1 MLGITS
7 ILPHHFV
14 RLQLI
19 HDDLILCKCIIFST
33 GVYGVWY
40 PFPDKFYIVVPQWY
54 QYCLGV
60 DVANNLL
67 NFTINGNITVATN
80 KE

>member
-1 MLGITS
+1 MSG
-7 ILPHHFV
+7 V
-14 RLQLI
+14 RYL
-19 HDDLILCKCIIFST
+19 
-33 GVYGVWY
+33 
-40 PFPDKFYIVVPQWY
+40 FPDKFYIVFPQWY